1 MNKQVVP
8 FVNSR
13 YKALSIVVV
22 ESSKFHSTFLLKA
35 IADSRPYHKVTVVE
49 SLEDI
54 FSCLYSEMQIDVIFF
69 DLEVQQNTENIS
81 IINAIAPEISFVH
94 WSYCKHPEI
103 IEYLH
108 KLEVNSFCLKDSTS
122 PTLISAI
129 DSIATNPN
137 ILYVDERL
145 TKCLPLL
152 AN

>member
-1 MNKQVVP
+1 MNNQVVP

-13 YKALSIVVV
+13 YKALQIIVV
-22 ESSKFHSTFLLKA
+22 ESGKFHSSFLTNA
-35 IADSRPYHKVTVVE
+35 IAERRPYHKVTVVE
-49 SLEDI
+49 NLEDV
-54 FSCLYSEMQIDVIFF
+54 FSCLYDDMEIDVIFF
-69 DLEVQQNTENIS
+69 DLELQPNTENIS
-81 IINAIAPEISFVH
+81 IIKAIAPEISFVH

-108 KLEVNSFCLKDSTS
+108 KLDVNSFCLKDSSS